1 MKKVKVFL
9 GLLVCAFM
17 VVPFMGVKAETTVSD
32 YDTFKAAL
40 DEGETYITLGA
51 NINVEAP
58 IEVKRDVTIDGA
70 GKYSLTAGY
79 TKETFPGQS
88 NLTVITSTT
97 TGTLTLK
104 NVTVENSPKYGVQAH
119 NGGHVVLDGV
129 TIKNSGFGAVNING
143 GTVTI
148 KSLVMDNNSYGI
160 EFGIGNNVTGVPTLI
175 MDGSFETKNQTG
187 VPIHVDTDQVTADKT
202 IAVENTENT
211 TQTID
216 LDGLNLVVKD
226 ASGVEVYRSDD
237 LLENT
242 TVEVSNPEVE
252 EPTTPD
258 TPKEDES
265 EEVKDEVENPKT
277 SDGIMIVFGSLVASV
292 VVAIVAKK
300 KLA

>member
-1 MKKVKVFL
+1 MKKLKVFL
-9 GLLVCAFM
+9 GLFVCAFM

-32 YDTFKAAL
+32 YETFKKAL

-58 IEVKRDVTIDGA
+58 VEVNRDVTVDGA
-70 GKYSLTAGY
+70 GQYSLIAAYEGGAGNK
-79 TKETFPGQS
+79 TI
-88 NLTVITSTT
+88 ITSTT
-97 TGTLTLK
+97 SGTLVLKDITL
-104 NVTVENSPKYGVQAH
+104 ENSPKYGTQAH

-129 TIKNSGFGAVNING
+129 TIKNSGFGAVSING

-148 KSLVMDNNSYGI
+148 KNLVMDSNAYGI
-160 EFGIGNNVTGVPTLI
+160 EFGIGSNVTGVPTLI

-187 VPIHVDTDQVTADKT
+187 VSIHIDTDQVTADKT
-202 IAVENTENT
+202 IAVENTEST
-211 TQTID
+211 VQTID

-226 ASGVEVYRSDD
+226 ASGAEVYRSDE

-252 EPTTPD
+252 EPTTPE
-258 TPKEDES
+258 TPKDPE

-277 SDGIMIVFGSLVASV
+277 SDGIMIIVSALAASA
-292 VVAIVAKK
+292 VVAIIAKK